1 MSDVKNIFL
10 KLFLKELYDLRINY
24 KIFYSGSSQLE
35 LKSKLKEH
43 LVGRARQFEI
53 HRLSFEEFMQFKN
66 PVTNKE
72 ALEEMLIYGSYPA
85 VPLETNSIEKRLYIK
100 DIYQSYIE
108 KDVVEFLKVDNFN
121 ALNNMLIMLANQIGG
136 MMNIDRLSGDLR
148 ISRGEVE
155 RYINILEGT

>member
-1 MSDVKNIFL
+1 
-10 KLFLKELYDLRINY
+10 
-24 KIFYSGSSQLE
+24 
-35 LKSKLKEH
+35 
-43 LVGRARQFEI
+43 
-53 HRLSFEEFMQFKN
+53 MQFKN